1 VTVTGAGKGGRNQE
15 VALGAAVGLEGGL
28 GSARESNKRGRTI
41 LIASIGTDGIDG
53 PTDAAGAIATVDTL
67 ARARALGLDARAA
80 LADNDSYPFFEAL
93 DDLIIT
99 GPTGT
104 NVMDLQFIMVGRG
117 S

>member
-1 VTVTGAGKGGRNQE
+1 MTVTGAGKGGRNQE
-15 VALGAAVGLEGGL
+15 VALGAAVVLENGL
-28 GSARESNKRGRTI
+28 GRGRPI

-53 PTDAAGAIATVDTL
+53 PTDAAGAIATADTL

-93 DDLIIT
+93 DDLFIT
-99 GPTGT
+99 GANGT
-104 NVMDLQFIMVGRG
+104 NVMNLQFIMVGRG